1 LSDARSLQRVLVVLP
16 SFNES
21 ENIVEITQ
29 AVLDLTPGA
38 RVCIVDDSSPDGTA
52 RIVATAI
59 RDRPGWGDRVDL
71 LVRSGKEGRG
81 SAVRAG
87 FAAGDASGRPYDAYV
102 EMDCDFSH
110 EPGAIAQGLELLG
123 QGNDVVIGARYP
135 DGVIINW
142 PLGRRVFS
150 FAANLLA
157 RVLIDWS
164 VPDYTNGFRFYS
176 PPAMR
181 VLLAHQQRH
190 KGYIYLS
197 ESLSHLLRAK
207 LRVAVFPITFKN
219 RVRGASN
226 TTLREISAALR
237 GILAVTW
244 HHRFGRE

>member
-1 LSDARSLQRVLVVLP
+1 MSERRSIERTLVVLP

-21 ENIVEITQ
+21 ENIVDLIQ
-29 AVLDLTPGA
+29 AILDLTNA
-38 RVCIVDDSSPDGTA
+38 RVCVVDDSSPDGTA
-52 RIVATAI
+52 GIVDTAI
-59 RDRPGWGDRVDL
+59 RIRAGWSDRVEL
-71 LVRSGKEGRG
+71 IVRSGKGGRG

-87 FAAGDASGRPYDAYV
+87 FAASQANGQQYDAYV

-110 EPGAIAQGLELLG
+110 EPKAIAQGLELLG
-123 QGNDVVIGARYP
+123 LGNDVVIGARYP
-135 DGVIINW
+135 DGEIINW

-176 PPAMR
+176 PAALR
-181 VLLAHQQRH
+181 VLLTHQQTH

-197 ESLSHLLRAK
+197 ESLSHILRAG

-219 RVRGASN
+219 RVRGKSN
-226 TTLREISAALR
+226 TTLREVSAALR
-237 GILAVTW
+237 GLLSVTW
-244 HHRFGRE
+244 SHRFGSS